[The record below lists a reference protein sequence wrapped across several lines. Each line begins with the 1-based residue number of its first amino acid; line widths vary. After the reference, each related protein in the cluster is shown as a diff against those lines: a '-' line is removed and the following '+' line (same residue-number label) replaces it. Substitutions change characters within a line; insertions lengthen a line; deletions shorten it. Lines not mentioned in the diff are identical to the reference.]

1 MFPLRMPFMAS
12 LQRGHLSGG
21 GGHLY
26 LSAGFFFMSGHGH
39 SCFHTLPHL
48 PSSHGVKINEV
59 GPRDGLQ
66 NERSCSDNRSSALL
80 TPYRRAFLAFLLKQA
95 NCHTVEA
102 AAFVRE
108 DKVPAMAGA
117 AQVFEHLRTLE
128 GENANKRDVWA
139 RYVALVPN
147 RKGAEKA
154 IDAGVNS
161 LAVVTCVSDAFA
173 NKNVGTKTWQDNLR
187 LACEAA
193 TTAARN
199 ADVQRVR
206 GYISC
211 SFACPYDTL
220 TRAEDVAH
228 SAAALAD
235 AGCTEIVLGDTDGR
249 ASVRRLEENV
259 TALSRAGLEQDTI
272 GVHFHDTFGQA
283 LANVYAS
290 LALGI
295 TSVDASCAG
304 LGGCPFAPGATGNL
318 ATEDLAFF
326 AEGAGV
332 STGVDAR
339 RLLAAGRYAH
349 ALACGDERLLVKLEQ
364 DWRDGKLGSGGD
376 ADVAK
381 ARPVAGRAA
390 RAWPRKL
397 GM

>member
-1 MFPLRMPFMAS
+1 M
-12 LQRGHLSGG
+12 
-21 GGHLY
+21 
-26 LSAGFFFMSGHGH
+26 
-39 SCFHTLPHL
+39 
-48 PSSHGVKINEV
+48 
-59 GPRDGLQ
+59 
-66 NERSCSDNRSSALL
+66 
-80 TPYRRAFLAFLLKQA
+80 
-95 NCHTVEA
+95 
-102 AAFVRE
+102 
-108 DKVPAMAGA
+108 
-117 AQVFEHLRTLE
+117 
-128 GENANKRDVWA
+128 
-139 RYVALVPN
+139 
-147 RKGAEKA
+147 
-154 IDAGVNS
+154 
-161 LAVVTCVSDAFA
+161 
-173 NKNVGTKTWQDNLR
+173 
-187 LACEAA
+187 
-193 TTAARN
+193 
-199 ADVQRVR
+199 R

-339 RLLAAGRYAH
+339 RLLAAGRYAY